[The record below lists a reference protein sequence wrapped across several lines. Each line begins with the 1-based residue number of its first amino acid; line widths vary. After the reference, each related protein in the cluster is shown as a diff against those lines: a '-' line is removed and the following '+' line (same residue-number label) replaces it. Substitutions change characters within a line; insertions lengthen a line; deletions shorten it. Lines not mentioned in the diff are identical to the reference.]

1 MMTRAILPKRP
12 GLAEAG
18 RQLWS
23 ELRSNRRAGLGL
35 VVIAALAAAYGIV
48 LLRGATAREAAAY
61 HAQAQMLQRI
71 AAIAAEHDWPQRAAQ
86 STALLTGLQQRLWVA
101 DSEGLAQAD
110 LQAWIAR
117 VGREVGL
124 PMLDIRV
131 EAAKL
136 PGLPADLRQITATV
150 TAQPS
155 ETAVIALLE
164 QLEAA
169 PHLTVVSRLHLRQQ
183 PSPMLEL
190 VLLGYARI
198 AK

>member
-1 MMTRAILPKRP
+1 MTAPAILPKRP
-12 GLAEAG
+12 GLADAG
-18 RQLWS
+18 RRLRA
-23 ELRSNRRAGLGL
+23 ELRGNRCAGLGL
-35 VVIAALAAAYGIV
+35 LVIAALAAAYGIV

-61 HAQAQMLQRI
+61 RGQAQMLQRI
-71 AAIAAEHDWPQRAAQ
+71 AAIAEERDWPQREAQAA
-86 STALLTGLQQRLWVA
+86 AELAAVRQRLWVA

-110 LQAWIAR
+110 LQAWIGR
-117 VGREVGL
+117 IGREAGL
-124 PMLDIRV
+124 PMLDIRI

-136 PGLPADLRQITATV
+136 PNLPAELRQITATV

-155 ETAVIALLE
+155 ENAIIALLE
-164 QLEAA
+164 RLDAA

-198 AK
+198 GR